1 MNRTFSIAR
10 ALAPALLSLAAQQ
23 ALSAVV
29 IDQRN
34 DSLAPSQGFSTPQRI
49 GQSFVPAAA
58 TLAAVEL
65 QINDQNLGDGNGFG
79 AFVQVH
85 HGGIDGPVIGT
96 SDTVLFPDSPV
107 AASSPIFP
115 ALFSFASLLAL
126 IPGDSYVIE
135 VLPAASNRGSI
146 GVFVT
151 GFNHDGYAAGSA
163 IADVLTVDIAP
174 TDLWFRTYTQAV
186 PEPAGLA
193 LVLAGLA
200 AAGAVR
206 RHRAVAAG

>member
-23 ALSAVV
+23 ALATLVV
-29 IDQRN
+29 DQHN
-34 DSLAPSQGFSTPQRI
+34 DSRPPFQGFSTPQRI

-79 AFVQVH
+79 AFVQIH
-85 HGGIDGPVIGT
+85 QGGIDGPVIGT
-96 SDTVLFPDSPV
+96 SDTVLFPDSPA

-115 ALFSFASLLAL
+115 ALFSFAGLLAL

-135 VLPAASNRGSI
+135 VLPAAGNLGSI

-163 IADVLTVDIAP
+163 IADVLTADIAP

-186 PEPAGLA
+186 PEPAGLT

-200 AAGAVR
+200 AAGAMR
-206 RHRAVAAG
+206 RRAGLVAR